1 VSELE
6 VKGEIIG
13 DRATGYPHLALCV
26 LDAVWTPGLP
36 AVTVRNVVSR
46 YCAFAELPNPFA
58 GSGLIAES
66 PSPEPLRRFVEAI
79 ERDGAEGFA
88 RDALQ
93 NRQRTLGANSILKAE
108 AAYRVASLLR
118 THGAS
123 YPADVVALH
132 GRSDFEEAFQSI
144 PGLGSAALTRLYA
157 LCGITDVAPA
167 PISGAVAKKKRPETK
182 IVETSAGVLSNE
194 TQRKNLTEIPPQ
206 RDIAPVEPTSQF
218 LAEIALSEP
227 PSPAVPHHAPK
238 EVQEIAPSSVPFA
251 PVDAVPV
258 LPPFPL
264 TSLPAPVGES
274 TPESGD
280 SELEVV
286 EARYN
291 VRIVEM
297 PLDERPRE
305 RLAQYGAEA
314 LGHAELIAI
323 LLRTGTEKY
332 NAVQVAER
340 LLADFDGLR
349 GVAQLTID
357 ELSKVHGIGLAK
369 AAQIKSAI
377 ELGRRLVAESPDSR
391 YRIRSPQDV
400 YNLLGPRLRDEKRE
414 HLIALLLDT
423 KGGVIRQE
431 TISIG
436 DLSSSIV
443 NPREV
448 YRPAVRH
455 AANSLIVAHNHPS
468 GDPTPSPEDV
478 SVTRL
483 LLEAGKLLSIELL
496 DHVILGDN
504 RFQSLKEKNLI

>member
-1 VSELE
+1 MSELE

-144 PGLGSAALTRLYA
+144 PGLGSAALARLYA
-157 LCGITDVAPA
+157 LCGITDIVTA
-167 PISGAVAKKKRPETK
+167 PISGMASKKKRRETK

-218 LAEIALSEP
+218 LTEIALPEQTSSASSLPVSQKAPEIALS
-227 PSPAVPHHAPK
+227 
-238 EVQEIAPSSVPFA
+238 SVPSA
-251 PVDAVPV
+251 LVDAVPNSSA
-258 LPPFPL
+258 
-264 TSLPAPVGES
+264 SLPAPVGES

-478 SVTRL
+478 SVTRM